1 MNGFLQDVG
10 GLLISVVFG
19 IYIFMLM
26 LRLIFQIVH
35 ADFYNPLSQAIVKLT
50 NPPLLP
56 LRRIVPGLWGIDLAS
71 VILLFFLQALEL
83 WLLVTL
89 RGVPVS
95 LPLLAIVTVGYLL
108 KSVVWI
114 FLGAIFIRIILS
126 WVMPYGGGQNPVI
139 GLVYSVS
146 EPIMRP
152 ARRILPP
159 IAGLDLSPMLVVV
172 VLYILLMAI
181 SRVFHI

>member
-1 MNGFLQDVG
+1 
-10 GLLISVVFG
+10 
-19 IYIFMLM
+19 
-26 LRLIFQIVH
+26 
-35 ADFYNPLSQAIVKLT
+35 
-50 NPPLLP
+50 
-56 LRRIVPGLWGIDLAS
+56 
-71 VILLFFLQALEL
+71 
-83 WLLVTL
+83 
-89 RGVPVS
+89 
-95 LPLLAIVTVGYLL
+95 LL

-146 EPIMRP
+146 EPVMRP

-181 SRVFHI
+181 SRIFHI